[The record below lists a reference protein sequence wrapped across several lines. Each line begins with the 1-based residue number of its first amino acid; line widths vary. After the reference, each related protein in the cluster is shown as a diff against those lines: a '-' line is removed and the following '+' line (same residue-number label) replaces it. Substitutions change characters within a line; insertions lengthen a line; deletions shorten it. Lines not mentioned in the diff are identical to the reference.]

1 MRTLTAM
8 RSTTTDAIV
17 WRYAEHIHDT
27 YAMYSATKFN
37 DTGWDDASGSMKIS
51 YNGTCTKS

>member
-1 MRTLTAM
+1 M